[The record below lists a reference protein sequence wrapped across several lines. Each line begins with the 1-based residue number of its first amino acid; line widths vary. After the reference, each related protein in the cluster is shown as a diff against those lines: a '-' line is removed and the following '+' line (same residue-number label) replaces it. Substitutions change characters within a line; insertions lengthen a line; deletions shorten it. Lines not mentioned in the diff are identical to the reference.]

1 MLDDS
6 SGVRLDHRRL
16 DSTWI
21 LYGRDITI
29 MILSKLLQKRSLQ
42 HPSESLLNALTNGE
56 KTSSG
61 VTINETNALQITA
74 VWACVRVISE
84 TIASLPLFVYERI
97 GTGQERK
104 VSRDHPVNRIL
115 HEESSADISAMGFQ
129 ETMMIYVLTWGNGY
143 AKIVRNGRDD
153 PEELQIILPSSVR
166 VTRRADGS
174 IIYEISNDPLFRNVQ
189 LVQSR
194 DMLHIAGPSLDGIV
208 GMSPVQMAREAMGL
222 ARASETYGA
231 SIFGNNSRP
240 SGVLEH
246 PGKMDEESHSRLK
259 SSWEKNYKGISN
271 AGKTA
276 VLEDGVKFNAI
287 SFPPEDAQMLETRQF
302 QTEEIARWFNVPP
315 HKIQHLLRATFSN
328 IDSQQISFATDTIR
342 PWLVR
347 WEQEYRR
354 KLFIDDDRFFAEY
367 SLDAL
372 LRGDPKLR
380 SESLQIQFMNGAINQ
395 NEWRGLENRP
405 NIGDD
410 GDRFYR
416 PANLIAVDI
425 EGADGTDAN
434 LPLPVLLE
442 SEPDP
447 ESEPDTES
455 DPDEEE
461 NSRRSL
467 IHMILQA
474 HRPILADAIRRSL
487 QVEISRVLRGK
498 RLQTDFG
505 KWLSEFYSE
514 HAKHVR
520 GSIIPAVDAAI
531 DSVLASTGQS
541 CRTTAMDEK
550 AACITESLANKHVS
564 ESLRNIEGGLPA
576 AIEYWKDGR
585 ADDEAGLAMFD
596 IVKLLQGN

>member
-1 MLDDS
+1 
-6 SGVRLDHRRL
+6 
-16 DSTWI
+16 
-21 LYGRDITI
+21 
-29 MILSKLLQKRSLQ
+29 
-42 HPSESLLNALTNGE
+42 
-56 KTSSG
+56 
-61 VTINETNALQITA
+61 
-74 VWACVRVISE
+74 
-84 TIASLPLFVYERI
+84 
-97 GTGQERK
+97 
-104 VSRDHPVNRIL
+104 
-115 HEESSADISAMGFQ
+115 
-129 ETMMIYVLTWGNGY
+129 
-143 AKIVRNGRDD
+143 
-153 PEELQIILPSSVR
+153 
-166 VTRRADGS
+166 
-174 IIYEISNDPLFRNVQ
+174 
-189 LVQSR
+189 
-194 DMLHIAGPSLDGIV
+194 
-208 GMSPVQMAREAMGL
+208 
-222 ARASETYGA
+222 
-231 SIFGNNSRP
+231 
-240 SGVLEH
+240 
-246 PGKMDEESHSRLK
+246 
-259 SSWEKNYKGISN
+259 
-271 AGKTA
+271 
-276 VLEDGVKFNAI
+276 
-287 SFPPEDAQMLETRQF
+287 
-302 QTEEIARWFNVPP
+302 
-315 HKIQHLLRATFSN
+315 
-328 IDSQQISFATDTIR
+328 
-342 PWLVR
+342 
-347 WEQEYRR
+347 
-354 KLFIDDDRFFAEY
+354 
-367 SLDAL
+367 
-372 LRGDPKLR
+372 
-380 SESLQIQFMNGAINQ
+380 MNGAINQ